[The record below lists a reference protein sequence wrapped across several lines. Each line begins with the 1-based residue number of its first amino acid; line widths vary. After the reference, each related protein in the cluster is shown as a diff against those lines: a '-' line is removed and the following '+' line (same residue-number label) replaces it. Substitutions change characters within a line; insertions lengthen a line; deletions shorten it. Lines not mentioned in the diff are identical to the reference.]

1 MRVFDTAG
9 PAAPLTRHS
18 TGYRYDITALADP
31 GVLPRLLELFAK
43 RGLVPEDL
51 AAYRRRDGEMQDGLS
66 ISLSAEGVDRMAAE
80 HIARCMGQVVG
91 VVAVVF
97 RPGSVAAAA

>member
-9 PAAPLTRHS
+9 SATLLTRNS
-18 TGYRYDITALADP
+18 THYRYDVTALADP

-51 AAYRRRDGEMQDGLS
+51 SAYRRRDAEMDDGLS
-66 ISLSAEGVDRMAAE
+66 ISMSAEGLDRMAAE
-80 HIARCMGQVVG
+80 HVAQCMGQMVG